1 MMGSKIR
8 NSDEDSAGQ
17 SMVNQYQSNEP
28 KDNGLVIDAQN
39 VGLWLNG
46 SEGPVEILNSID
58 LQVRNGEY
66 VAVVGPSGSGKTMF
80 LSAVAGLEKHTSG
93 SLRVFGNKPVPE
105 DPRLGFAMSRDALLP
120 WRTARGNVELS
131 LEALGVPAN
140 ERRER
145 AEQAL
150 AQVDLSDY
158 ADVYRAQL
166 SQGMR
171 QRVALARTLVTNP
184 SLLLLDEP
192 FAALDAQTRILMQE
206 RLMKLLGSYEGTVFL
221 VTHDISE
228 AILLCD
234 RVIVFSHRPAHVAR
248 EIKIPLPRPRS
259 AVHSRSTPEFQQL
272 YEEIWAQLSREFSV
286 EDI

>member
-1 MMGSKIR
+1 MKDPMTPTDVRSMEPGTGRGEAQSGSGAF
-8 NSDEDSAGQ
+8 SGMA
-17 SMVNQYQSNEP
+17 
-28 KDNGLVIDAQN
+28 IDAQN

-46 SEGPVEILNSID
+46 STGPVEILSRVN
-58 LQVRNGEY
+58 LQVRTGEY

-80 LSAVAGLEKHTSG
+80 LSAVAGLEKVTSG
-93 SLRVFGNKPVPE
+93 SLKVFGNTPVPE
-105 DPRLGFAMSRDALLP
+105 DPKLGFAMSRDALLP

-131 LEALGVPAN
+131 MEALGVPAK

-145 AEQAL
+145 AEHAL
-150 AQVDLSDY
+150 AQVDLLAY

-228 AILLCD
+228 AILLAD

-248 EIKIPLPRPRS
+248 EIKVPLPRPRS
-259 AVHSRSTPEFQQL
+259 AVHSRSTSEFQSI
-272 YEEIWAQLSREFSV
+272 YEEIWGQLSKEFTA

>member
-1 MMGSKIR
+1 MKDPMTPTDVRSMEPGTGRGEAQSGSGAF
-8 NSDEDSAGQ
+8 SGMA
-17 SMVNQYQSNEP
+17 
-28 KDNGLVIDAQN
+28 IDAQN

-46 SEGPVEILNSID
+46 STGPVEILSRVN
-58 LQVRNGEY
+58 LQVQTGEY

-80 LSAVAGLEKHTSG
+80 LSAVAGLEKVTSG
-93 SLRVFGNKPVPE
+93 TLKVFGNTPVPE
-105 DPRLGFAMSRDALLP
+105 DPKLGFAMSRDALLP

-131 LEALGVPAN
+131 LEALGVPAK

-145 AEQAL
+145 AEHAL
-150 AQVDLSDY
+150 AQVDLLAY

-228 AILLCD
+228 AILLAD

-248 EIKIPLPRPRS
+248 EIKVPLPRPRS
-259 AVHSRSTPEFQQL
+259 AVHSRSTPEFQSI
-272 YEEIWAQLSREFSV
+272 YEEIWGQLSKEFTA

>member
-1 MMGSKIR
+1 MTRAESKSTEPGSVVDERMGSQA
-8 NSDEDSAGQ
+8 SS
-17 SMVNQYQSNEP
+17 
-28 KDNGLVIDAQN
+28 GLAIDAQN
-39 VGLWLNG
+39 VSLWLNG
-46 SEGPVEILNSID
+46 SEGPVEILRRVN
-58 LQVRNGEY
+58 LQVRAGEY

-80 LSAVAGLEKHTSG
+80 LSAVAGLEKITSG
-93 SLRVFGNKPVPE
+93 TLKVFGNAPAPE
-105 DPRLGFAMSRDALLP
+105 DPKTGFAMSRDALLP

-140 ERRER
+140 ERRQR

-150 AQVDLSDY
+150 AQVDLLAY

-228 AILLCD
+228 AILLAD

-259 AVHSRSTPEFQQL
+259 AVHTRSTQEFQSI
-272 YEEIWAQLSREFSV
+272 YEEIWGQLSREFTA
-286 EDI
+286 EDL

>member
-1 MMGSKIR
+1 MTRTDARSREQNVIQNRTNNGSGA
-8 NSDEDSAGQ
+8 SFGFA
-17 SMVNQYQSNEP
+17 
-28 KDNGLVIDAQN
+28 IDAQN

-46 SEGPVEILNSID
+46 SKGPVEILSRVN

-80 LSAVAGLEKHTSG
+80 LSAVAGLEKFTSG
-93 SLRVFGNKPVPE
+93 SLKVFGNTPVPE

-131 LEALGVPAN
+131 LEALRVPAN

-145 AEQAL
+145 AEKAL
-150 AQVDLSDY
+150 AEVDLLAY

-228 AILLCD
+228 AILLAD

-248 EIKIPLPRPRS
+248 EIEITLPRPRS
-259 AVHSRSTPEFQQL
+259 AVHTRSTPEFQKL
-272 YEEIWAQLSREFSV
+272 YEEIWSQLSSEFTA

>member
-1 MMGSKIR
+1 MVDHSTRTDNKPVGSDLRLGGLAAESGFTSSLAIEAE
-8 NSDEDSAGQ
+8 NAG
-17 SMVNQYQSNEP
+17 M
-28 KDNGLVIDAQN
+28 
-39 VGLWLNG
+39 WLNG
-46 SEGPVEILNSID
+46 SKGPVEILSRIN
-58 LQVRNGEY
+58 LKVLPGEY

-80 LSAVAGLEKHTSG
+80 LSAVAGLEKCTSG
-93 SLRVFGNKPVPE
+93 SLKIFGDSPAPE

-131 LEALGVPAN
+131 LEALGVPAK

-145 AEQAL
+145 AEKAL
-150 AQVDLSDY
+150 ADVDLLAY

-206 RLMKLLGSYEGTVFL
+206 RLLKLLGSYKGTVFL

-228 AILLCD
+228 AILLAD
-234 RVIVFSHRPAHVAR
+234 RVIVFSHRPAHIAR
-248 EIKIPLPRPRS
+248 EIKISLPRPRS
-259 AVHSRSTPEFQQL
+259 AVHTRSTPEFQTL
-272 YEEIWAQLSREFSV
+272 YEEIWGQLSREFTA

>member
-1 MMGSKIR
+1 MKDPMTRTDVRSMEPGTGRSEAQSGSGALPGI
-8 NSDEDSAGQ
+8 A
-17 SMVNQYQSNEP
+17 
-28 KDNGLVIDAQN
+28 IDAQN

-46 SEGPVEILNSID
+46 SKGPVEILSRVN
-58 LQVRNGEY
+58 LQVRAGEY

-80 LSAVAGLEKHTSG
+80 LSAVAGLEKVTSG
-93 SLRVFGNKPVPE
+93 TLKVFGNTPVPE
-105 DPRLGFAMSRDALLP
+105 DPKLGFAMSRDALLP

-131 LEALGVPAN
+131 LEALGVPAK

-145 AEQAL
+145 AERAL
-150 AQVDLSDY
+150 AQVDLLAY

-228 AILLCD
+228 AILLAD

-248 EIKIPLPRPRS
+248 EITVPLPRPRS
-259 AVHSRSTPEFQQL
+259 AVHSRSTPEFQSI
-272 YEEIWAQLSREFSV
+272 YEEIWGQLSKEFTA